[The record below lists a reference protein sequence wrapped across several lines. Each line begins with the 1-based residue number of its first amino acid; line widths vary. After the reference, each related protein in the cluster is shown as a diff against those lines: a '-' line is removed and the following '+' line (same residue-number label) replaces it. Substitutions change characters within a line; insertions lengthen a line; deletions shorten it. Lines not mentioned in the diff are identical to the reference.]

1 MLKLKLQNRFQFTIK
16 FIKSCFVIEAAFFFA
31 FEIKDCKFDIQLK
44 LMLDIQN
51 ISFSYTEKT
60 VINNVSFTIN
70 KGQNIAIIG
79 ESGCGKSTLLK
90 LIYGLYDLNE
100 GRIFYEEKP
109 VLGPKYNL
117 IAGMPYMK
125 YLAQDFDLSPYETVA
140 ENVGK
145 FLSNGFANMKKLRV
159 QELLEMVEM
168 EQFSNVKAKF
178 LSGGQ
183 QQRVALVRVLALE
196 PELILLD
203 EPFSQIDA
211 FRKNALRRNLF
222 RYLKQKQITCILA
235 THDSTDALSFADEA
249 IVMRNGEIII
259 KDNPIEIYKK
269 PSSKYVAS
277 LFGEVNEIS
286 THLLK
291 LTDDQNEKLLVYP
304 HQLIM
309 VENSDLEVKIRRTY
323 FRGNHYLIE
332 SVYKRQ
338 LIFFESEFDLPL
350 EISVFIGLNS

>member
-1 MLKLKLQNRFQFTIK
+1 
-16 FIKSCFVIEAAFFFA
+16 
-31 FEIKDCKFDIQLK
+31 
-44 LMLDIQN
+44 MLDIQN
-51 ISFSYTEKT
+51 ISFSYTEKP

-100 GRIFYEEKP
+100 GRIFYEERP

-145 FLSNGFANMKKLRV
+145 FLSNGFANMKKLRI

-222 RYLKQKQITCILA
+222 RYLKQKKITCILA

-259 KDNPIEIYKK
+259 KDNPVEIYKK

-277 LFGEVNEIS
+277 LFGEVNEIATYLIQPS
-286 THLLK
+286 E
-291 LTDDQNEKLLVYP
+291 DESEKTLVYP
-304 HQLIM
+304 HQLKV
-309 VENSDLEVKIRRTY
+309 VEESNLEVKIRRTY
-323 FRGNHYLIE
+323 FRGNHFLIE
-332 SVYKRQ
+332 SVYKKQ
-338 LIFFESEFDLPL
+338 LVFFESDIDLPL
-350 EISVFIGLNS
+350 ETTVFLSLNF

>member
-1 MLKLKLQNRFQFTIK
+1 MT
-16 FIKSCFVIEAAFFFA
+16 S
-31 FEIKDCKFDIQLK
+31 QLYH
-44 LMLDIQN
+44 MLDIQN
-51 ISFSYTEKT
+51 ISFSYTDRP
-60 VINNVSFTIN
+60 VIRDVSFTIN
-70 KGQNIAIIG
+70 KGENIAIIG

-90 LIYGLYDLNE
+90 LIYGLYDLDE
-100 GRIFYEEKP
+100 GQIFYNEKP
-109 VLGPKYNL
+109 ILGPKYNL
-117 IAGMPYMK
+117 IPGMPYMK

-196 PELILLD
+196 PEVILLD

-222 RYLKQKQITCILA
+222 RYLKQKGITCIIA
-235 THDSTDALSFADEA
+235 THDSTDALSFAEEV
-249 IVMRNGEIII
+249 IVMRNGEVLA
-259 KDNPIEIYKK
+259 KDNPIKIYED
-269 PSSKYVAS
+269 PETKYVAS
-277 LFGEVNEIS
+277 LFGEVNEVP
-286 THLLK
+286 THLL
-291 LTDDQNEKLLVYP
+291 LSYDDESHKTLVYP
-304 HQLIM
+304 HQFKM
-309 VENSDLEVKIRRTY
+309 VAESKLAVKIRRTY

-332 SVYKRQ
+332 TVYKRQ
-338 LIFFESEFDLPL
+338 LIFFESEIDLPL
-350 EISVFIGLNS
+350 DQEIFLGLNYL